1 MNLSKRHQDSDRPVF
16 IKPLAYYKM
25 LVHILRFGNRVRD
38 QRQYREV
45 MGILIGRVAGDPNKK
60 GIKNVIVEDAVPIS
74 HGGSIEVAFAPE
86 DYVSFALIDEA
97 YADKGLFSVG
107 WFHSHPGLNIF
118 FSGVDKINQLGWQT
132 PNPSAIGIVFDHT
145 FLENPGDLGF
155 RTFRL
160 DDPSKGQKSDYHEV
174 ETIVEP
180 PDSIDY
186 YFKIM
191 ELINCIHSKEPP
203 ILEINE
209 TPDLFGEIFFPS
221 KRELLAAKPALKL
234 EDILSALHNGIS
246 QFLQLS
252 IEPLINFLNSWS
264 QEIIKNIMEN
274 NIQIRDDLVDLK
286 DDLRKGIDKLQ
297 NNFKFSLKYKLD
309 DLETYIGDRFE
320 NFDKN
325 NEDIKNFI
333 EKLKEE
339 LPTQINELF
348 EQKVNGLLNKISEN
362 FTENSNK
369 LTEINQKNKF
379 YSENLAQQKLSLEKL
394 SEKTKSLERL
404 TSENLRGFCEK
415 IENNLKEK
423 IANIL
428 NKFTDLRK
436 ETQEFLSNFDSS
448 SSQIETS
455 FHSLNDK
462 LKEMES
468 QKKDLLNKIKNLEEG
483 GE

>member
-1 MNLSKRHQDSDRPVF
+1 
-16 IKPLAYYKM
+16 M
-25 LVHILRFGNRVRD
+25 LVHVLRFGNRVRD
-38 QRQYREV
+38 QRQYKEV
-45 MGILIGRVAGDPNKK
+45 MGILIGRLEGEPNKN
-60 GIKNVIVEDAVPIS
+60 GIKNIIVEDAVPVS

-86 DYVSFALIDEA
+86 DYVSFALIDEE
-97 YADKGLFSVG
+97 YADKGCFSVG

-118 FSGVDKINQLGWQT
+118 FSGTDKMNQLGWQT

-186 YFKIM
+186 YIKIM
-191 ELINCIHSKEPP
+191 ELINCIHSKESP

-221 KRELLAAKPALKL
+221 KSELLAAKPELKL
-234 EDILSALHNGIS
+234 REILSALHNGIS

-252 IEPLINFLNSWS
+252 IEPLISFLNSWS

-274 NIQIRDDLVDLK
+274 NIQIRDDLVELK
-286 DDLRKGIDKLQ
+286 DDLKKELDSLQ
-297 NNFKFSLKYKLD
+297 NNFKFSLKYKLSELD
-309 DLETYIGDRFE
+309 TYISDRFE
-320 NFDKN
+320 NFDQD
-325 NEDIKNFI
+325 NEAIKNFI
-333 EKLKEE
+333 KKLKEE
-339 LPTQINELF
+339 LPAQINKLF
-348 EQKVNGLLNKISEN
+348 EEKVNVSLNKIIEN
-362 FTENSNK
+362 FIENSNK
-369 LTEINQKNKF
+369 LTEINQKSKLC
-379 YSENLAQQKLSLEKL
+379 SESLAQQKLSLKKI

-404 TSENLRGFCEK
+404 TSEKLRGFCEK
-415 IENNLKEK
+415 IKGNLKEQ
-423 IANIL
+423 IGNIL
-428 NKFTDLRK
+428 NEFTDLRN
-436 ETQEFLSNFDSS
+436 ETQGFLSNLDSS

-455 FHSLNDK
+455 FQSLNDK
-462 LKEMES
+462 LKEMEA
-468 QKKDLLNKIKNLEEG
+468 QKEALLNKIKNLEGG

>member
-1 MNLSKRHQDSDRPVF
+1 LSKRHLDSDRPVL

-38 QRQYREV
+38 QRQYKEV
-45 MGILIGRVAGDPNKK
+45 MGILIGRLEGEPNKS
-60 GIKNVIVEDAVPIS
+60 GIKNIIVEDAVPIS

-86 DYVSFALIDEA
+86 DYVSFALIDEK

-160 DDPSKGQKSDYHEV
+160 DDPSKGAKSDYHEV
-174 ETIVEP
+174 ESIVEP

-209 TPDLFGEIFFPS
+209 TPDIFGEIFFPG

-234 EDILSALHNGIS
+234 EDILSALNNGIS

-264 QEIIKNIMEN
+264 QEIIKHIMEN
-274 NIQIRDDLVDLK
+274 NIQIRDDLVELK
-286 DDLRKGIDKLQ
+286 DDLKKGIDKLQ

-309 DLETYIGDRFE
+309 DLETYIGDQFE
-320 NFDKN
+320 NFDKD
-325 NEDIKNFI
+325 NEAMKNSI
-333 EKLKEE
+333 NKLKEE
-339 LPTQINELF
+339 LPAQINKLF
-348 EQKVNGLLNKISEN
+348 EQKVNSLLNKISEN
-362 FTENSNK
+362 FAENSNK
-369 LTEINQKNKF
+369 LTEINQKNKLS
-379 YSENLAQQKLSLEKL
+379 SESLAQQNVSLEKI

-404 TSENLRGFCEK
+404 ASEKLRGFCEK
-415 IENNLKEK
+415 IEGNLKEQ
-423 IANIL
+423 IGNIL
-428 NKFTDLRK
+428 KKSTDLHN
-436 ETQEFLSNFDSS
+436 ETKGFLSNIDKSL
-448 SSQIETS
+448 SQIETS
-455 FHSLNDK
+455 FQTLNDK
-462 LKEMES
+462 LKETES
-468 QKKDLLNKIKNLEEG
+468 QKEELLNKIKNLEG
-483 GE
+483 GVE